1 MNYPT
6 FFNAKNSLNLFNLKE
21 NFKFIS
27 ELYSKKNLPKVLMF
41 TGNKGSGKSTLINHF
56 LYSIFDVDNYDKETH
71 SISSSSIFLKQFQNN
86 IFANIIYLN
95 ALDYKSV
102 KTEDI
107 RNLKKKILQTTLSE
121 KDRFIIFDDIEL
133 FNQNSLNALLKLIE
147 EPSQKNFFFLINN
160 KGKPLIETI
169 KSRALEIKIILNEK
183 QRIEIINK
191 LVNFYKIDLILDPK
205 TSQLSPGNFVK
216 FNYFCKEYDILP
228 TNNFVENL
236 SLLLNLYKKNKDILI
251 INLAFYLADEYFK
264 YLKDNNTLKNEK
276 IFEIKNYILNN
287 LNSFMLY
294 NINQNSLINAVN
306 EKLKYE

>member
-27 ELYSKKNLPKVLMF
+27 ELYLKKKLPKVLMF

-56 LYSIFDVDNYDKETH
+56 LYSIFDIDNYDKETH
-71 SISSSSIFLKQFQNN
+71 SISGSSIFLKQFQNN

-102 KTEDI
+102 KIEDI

-169 KSRALEIKIILNEK
+169 KSRALEINIILNEK

-216 FNYFCKEYDILP
+216 FNYLCKEYDILP

-251 INLAFYLADEYFK
+251 INLVFYLADEYFK

>member
-27 ELYSKKNLPKVLMF
+27 ELYLKKNLPKVLML

-56 LYSIFDVDNYDKETH
+56 LYSIFDTDNYDKEKH
-71 SISSSSIFLKQFQNN
+71 SISGSSIFLKQFQSN
-86 IFANIIYLN
+86 IFSNIIYLN

-102 KTEDI
+102 KIEDI
-107 RNLKKKILQTTLSE
+107 RNLKNKILQTTLSE

-228 TNNFVENL
+228 TNNFTENL

-251 INLAFYLADEYFK
+251 INLVFYLADEYFK

>member
-102 KTEDI
+102 KIEDI
-107 RNLKKKILQTTLSE
+107 RNLKKKIL
-121 KDRFIIFDDIEL
+121 KFFL
-133 FNQNSLNALLKLIE
+133 FN
-147 EPSQKNFFFLINN
+147 FFSSISKVSISAFL
-160 KGKPLIETI
+160 
-169 KSRALEIKIILNEK
+169 
-183 QRIEIINK
+183 
-191 LVNFYKIDLILDPK
+191 V
-205 TSQLSPGNFVK
+205 
-216 FNYFCKEYDILP
+216 
-228 TNNFVENL
+228 
-236 SLLLNLYKKNKDILI
+236 
-251 INLAFYLADEYFK
+251 
-264 YLKDNNTLKNEK
+264 
-276 IFEIKNYILNN
+276 
-287 LNSFMLY
+287 
-294 NINQNSLINAVN
+294 
-306 EKLKYE
+306 